1 MSTPDRRNRL
11 KDVEAVKFE
20 DKTPKSSKK
29 WLWFVLGTIALL
41 LIAVLAVFG
50 FRYIAS
56 VQEADAV
63 HSAHVIRTDT
73 ANTDEGDVVY
83 APYKDGIVMASR
95 NEVRFY
101 NIKGETVWEL
111 EISIL
116 NPFIK
121 VNGNYILLAGKNT
134 TDYLLI
140 KNGKIVLQAN
150 AAYGI
155 LNAGVAANGTFFL
168 VEDEPYYKGLLTVY
182 GSDNKDKFVWHSGTS
197 YIIDAAF
204 NDRAS
209 QIAISTLSA
218 TPNIEG
224 DADKEA
230 SYNASLLLFKLH
242 ESTPYKTYDFE
253 QQIAANVYWASGRFI
268 LITDTS
274 VCAYSAADG
283 DPIWNYTFTPHT
295 LQHTDF
301 RSGKLAILTL
311 AEDGTQVLHML
322 RSDGKLIGKVEALKN
337 AGDISLC
344 DSIVAVSSGSSL
356 NIYSTSGIQR
366 YGVTLPKTYS
376 DICFFNNGQ
385 YLLGANNI
393 VLDILSTK

>member
-1 MSTPDRRNRL
+1 MATPDRRNRL
-11 KDVEAVKFE
+11 KDVEAIKFE
-20 DKTPKSSKK
+20 DKPPKKTKK
-29 WLWFVLGTIALL
+29 WLWFILGAVALL
-41 LIAVLAVFG
+41 LVAALAVFG
-50 FRYIAS
+50 YKYYSAIRKT
-56 VQEADAV
+56 DAI

-95 NEVRFY
+95 SEVRFY
-101 NIKGETVWEL
+101 NVKGETVWEL

-121 VNGNYILLAGKNT
+121 ANGNYILLAGKNT

-140 KNGKIVLQAN
+140 KNGKILLQSN

-155 LNAGVAANGTFFL
+155 LNAGIAPNGTFFL

-182 GSDNKDKFVWHSGTS
+182 DSENKEEFVWHSGTS

-218 TPNIEG
+218 MPNIDGNAEKEG
-224 DADKEA
+224 AY
-230 SYNASLLLFKLH
+230 SASLLLFKLH
-242 ESTPYKTYDFE
+242 ENTPYKTYDFE
-253 QQIAANVYWASGRFI
+253 QQIAANVYCASGRYI
-268 LITDTS
+268 LITDTG

-283 DPIWNYTFTPHT
+283 DAIWNYTFTPHT
-295 LQHTDF
+295 LQRVDF
-301 RSGKLAILTL
+301 RAGKLAILTM
-311 AEDGTQVLHML
+311 AEDGTQTLHIL
-322 RSDGKLIGKVEALKN
+322 KADGKLSGKVEALKN

-344 DSIVAVSSGSSL
+344 DGIVAVGSGSTL
-356 NIYSTSGIQR
+356 TVYSVNGTQR
-366 YGVTLPKTYS
+366 YGVTLPKTYN